1 MSMLLLGMYELEY
14 IMNTDML
21 RNLLYEHR
29 DSPDLLLEAYKRGCR
44 DERAAARLRGENE
57 IQRLTAILRRNEICT
72 KCGETTFDG
81 ECQCSN
87 PSIHRMAHG
96 QEKESGI

>member
-1 MSMLLLGMYELEY
+1 
-14 IMNTDML
+14 MNTDML

-44 DERAAARLRGENE
+44 DERAAARVRGENE

-81 ECQCSN
+81 DCQCPNDLNESSN
-87 PSIHRMAHG
+87 EA
-96 QEKESGI
+96 EW

>member
-1 MSMLLLGMYELEY
+1 
-14 IMNTDML
+14 MNTDML

-87 PSIHRMAHG
+87 ALGEGRGVPRTIDPVVGS
-96 QEKESGI
+96 SGEDDA